1 MNVSQVH
8 YLTKHSWGMY
18 YITRISTSVYI
29 TILMCKIRETV
40 TIYTQGKKRSILAR
54 DIGRGKYNSMSC
66 PSSVL
71 SNEKFPGFTGN

>member
-1 MNVSQVH
+1 
-8 YLTKHSWGMY
+8 
-18 YITRISTSVYI
+18 
-29 TILMCKIRETV
+29 MCKIRETV